1 MSPFKC
7 LGLLRYKHHKEWAK
21 KKETNQSN
29 EAIEF
34 HDLFLNEFVRENVE
48 IIERSGEV
56 LQYCR
61 INVMDE
67 IAFESDRIDEEGNK
81 EITKTER
88 LLKTPNNPFSF
99 KIKKLPST
107 YLNEKVVLMYEEVIN
122 LLF

>member
-1 MSPFKC
+1 
-7 LGLLRYKHHKEWAK
+7 
-21 KKETNQSN
+21 
-29 EAIEF
+29 
-34 HDLFLNEFVRENVE
+34 
-48 IIERSGEV
+48 
-56 LQYCR
+56 
-61 INVMDE
+61 MDE